1 MQNHLNPRPLI
12 IAERFKFYQA
22 ENKFVAQYLAKLCK
36 SSDTYAGESINVLG
50 EAIVTVVY
58 GEQKT
63 MQVTCTSCSRKWSA
77 LLGRNWLKS
86 ICLN

>member
-12 IAERFKFYQA
+12 IAERFKFYQRSQA

-63 MQVTCTSCSRKWSA
+63 MQVTCTRKWSA

-86 ICLN
+86 IRLN